1 MARLHMNAHNL
12 FFFDCETGGLD
23 PSDRDMVEV
32 AVVLTDPTGRT
43 VLEEYEARVLPKR
56 PVDARAAEINGYSAE
71 KWASEAIDLS
81 PAMIK
86 MLGMARDS
94 IFCSHNTPFDWGFF
108 SAAMAQRGQRWP
120 GDYHKID
127 TVALS
132 TPLLKFGH
140 VINLKLE
147 TLAAHFNI
155 PHTNAHRAMPDAR
168 ACHQLYCK
176 LMDKY
181 GRAFAA

>member
-1 MARLHMNAHNL
+1 MPRLHMNAHNL

-23 PSDRDMVEV
+23 PVNHDMVEV
-32 AVVLTDPTGRT
+32 AVILTDPTGKT
-43 VLEEYEARVLPKR
+43 VLDKYEARVFPKLPVGPK
-56 PVDARAAEINGYSAE
+56 AAAINGYTTE
-71 KWASEAIDLS
+71 KWASEAIDLG

-86 MLGMARDS
+86 MLTMARDS

-108 SAAMAQRGQRWP
+108 SAAMAQRGQSWP

-140 VINLKLE
+140 VVNLKLE
-147 TLAAHFNI
+147 TLAAHFGI
-155 PHTNAHRAMPDAR
+155 PHTNAHRAMPDAH
-168 ACHQLYCK
+168 ACHQLYLR

-181 GRAFAA
+181 GVAFAA